1 MMFKLIRSYYFII
14 LLIIFS
20 CSNGQ
25 KKEEYEN
32 AVILETI
39 VLPKIINETSGL
51 EIINEVFI
59 THNDSGGEPSLY
71 FFNLNG
77 EIINS
82 IKLEEESF
90 WEIYNNDWEDI
101 TADKDYIFIADT
113 GNNFGNRDN
122 LNIIKVK
129 TNDFSIDGKIDITYE
144 DQETFIPRPKHKYD
158 AEALFLIEDKI
169 AVLSKDRSELFTDLY
184 LIDKE
189 SNSKQVLES
198 KITYNVNSLI
208 TGGDYNKDMSLL
220 ALVSYNSKGS
230 QFLILFEDFNLENLA
245 DKKFRKFKIP
255 LERAQIEAI
264 KIIDK
269 NTFWVTSEDEGSGS
283 PFLYKVGVK
292 KKDAS

>member
-1 MMFKLIRSYYFII
+1 MFKLMKRYYFI
-14 LLIIFS
+14 LSLIIFS
-20 CSNGQ
+20 CSSGQ
-25 KKEEYEN
+25 EKEGYEN

-39 VLPKIINETSGL
+39 VLPKVINETSGL

-122 LNIIKVK
+122 LNIIKVR
-129 TNDFSIDGKIDITYE
+129 TSDFSVESKIDISYE
-144 DQETFIPRPKHKYD
+144 DQQTFLPRPKHKYD

-169 AVLSKDRSELFTDLY
+169 AVLSKDRSNLFTDLY

-189 SNSKQVLES
+189 SNSKQALES

-220 ALVSYNSKGS
+220 ALVSYNSRGN
-230 QFLILFEDFNLENLA
+230 QFLILFENFNLDNLA
-245 DKKFRKFKIP
+245 EKKFRKFKIP

-264 KIIDK
+264 KIIDN
-269 NTFWVTSEDEGSGS
+269 NTFWITSEDEGIGS
-283 PFLYKVGVK
+283 PYMYKIKVE
-292 KKDAS
+292 

>member
-1 MMFKLIRSYYFII
+1 MFKLMKRYYFI
-14 LLIIFS
+14 LSLIIFS
-20 CSNGQ
+20 CSSGQ
-25 KKEEYEN
+25 EKVGYEN

-39 VLPKIINETSGL
+39 VLPKVINETSGL

-122 LNIIKVK
+122 LNIIKVR
-129 TNDFSIDGKIDITYE
+129 TSDFSVESKIDISYE
-144 DQETFIPRPKHKYD
+144 DQQTFLPRPKHKYD

-169 AVLSKDRSELFTDLY
+169 AVLSKDRSNLFTDLY

-189 SNSKQVLES
+189 SNSKQALES

-220 ALVSYNSKGS
+220 ALVGYNSRGN
-230 QFLILFEDFNLENLA
+230 QFLILFENFNLENLA
-245 DKKFRKFKIP
+245 EKKFRKFKIP

-264 KIIDK
+264 KIIDNK
-269 NTFWVTSEDEGSGS
+269 TFWITSEDEGIGS
-283 PFLYKVGVK
+283 PYMYKIKVE
-292 KKDAS
+292 

>member
-1 MMFKLIRSYYFII
+1 MFKLMKRYYFI
-14 LLIIFS
+14 LSLIIFS
-20 CSNGQ
+20 CSSGQ
-25 KKEEYEN
+25 EKEGYEN

-39 VLPKIINETSGL
+39 VLPKVINETSGL

-122 LNIIKVK
+122 LNIIKVR
-129 TNDFSIDGKIDITYE
+129 TSDFSVESKIDISYE
-144 DQETFIPRPKHKYD
+144 DQQTFLPRPKHKYD

-169 AVLSKDRSELFTDLY
+169 AVLSKDRSYLFTDLY

-189 SNSKQVLES
+189 SNSKQALES

-220 ALVSYNSKGS
+220 ALVSYNSRGN
-230 QFLILFEDFNLENLA
+230 QFLILFENFNLENLA
-245 DKKFRKFKIP
+245 EKKFRKFKIP

-264 KIIDK
+264 KIIDN
-269 NTFWVTSEDEGSGS
+269 NTFWITSEDEGIGS
-283 PFLYKVGVK
+283 PYMYKIKVE
-292 KKDAS
+292 

>member
-1 MMFKLIRSYYFII
+1 LS
-14 LLIIFS
+14 LIIFS
-20 CSNGQ
+20 CSSGQ
-25 KKEEYEN
+25 EKEGYEN

-51 EIINEVFI
+51 EILDNQFI
-59 THNDSGGEPSLY
+59 THNDSGGDPSLY
-71 FFNLNG
+71 MFNEAG
-77 EIINS
+77 EIIQTV
-82 IKLEEESF
+82 
-90 WEIYNNDWEDI
+90 EIINQSNNDWEDI
-101 TADKDYIFIADT
+101 AADEDYIFIADT

-129 TNDFSIDGKIDITYE
+129 TSDFSVEGKIDISYK
-144 DQETFIPRPKHKYD
+144 DQQTFLPRPKHKYD

-189 SNSKQVLES
+189 SDSKQALKS

-245 DKKFRKFKIP
+245 EKKIRKFKIP

-264 KIIDK
+264 KIID
-269 NTFWVTSEDEGSGS
+269 NDTFWVTSEDEGNGS
-283 PFLYKVGVK
+283 PYMYKIKVE
-292 KKDAS
+292 

>member
-1 MMFKLIRSYYFII
+1 MKRYYFI
-14 LLIIFS
+14 LSLIIYS
-20 CSNGQ
+20 CSSGQ
-25 KKEEYEN
+25 EKDGYEN

-39 VLPKIINETSGL
+39 VLPKVINETSGL

-122 LNIIKVK
+122 LNIIKVR
-129 TNDFSIDGKIDITYE
+129 TSDFSVESKIDISYE
-144 DQETFIPRPKHKYD
+144 DQQTFLPRPKHKYD

-169 AVLSKDRSELFTDLY
+169 AVLSKDRSNLFTDLY

-189 SNSKQVLES
+189 SNSKQELES

-220 ALVSYNSKGS
+220 ALVSYNSKGN
-230 QFLILFEDFNLENLA
+230 QFLILFENFNLENLA
-245 DKKFRKFKIP
+245 ENKFRKFKIP

-264 KIIDK
+264 KIIDNK
-269 NTFWVTSEDEGSGS
+269 TFWITSEDEGIGS
-283 PFLYKVGVK
+283 PYMYKIKVE
-292 KKDAS
+292 

>member
-1 MMFKLIRSYYFII
+1 MFKLMKRYYFI
-14 LLIIFS
+14 LSLIIFS
-20 CSNGQ
+20 CSSGQ
-25 KKEEYEN
+25 EKEDFEN

-51 EIINEVFI
+51 EILNNQFI

-71 FFNLNG
+71 FFSQNG

-82 IKLEEESF
+82 ITLEEESF

-101 TADKDYIFIADT
+101 TADEDYIYIADT

-129 TNDFSIDGKIDITYE
+129 TTDFSIDSKIDISYK
-144 DQETFIPRPKHKYD
+144 DQQTFLPRPKHKYD

-169 AVLSKDRSELFTDLY
+169 AVLSKDRDNLFTDLY

-208 TGGDYNKDMSLL
+208 TGGDYNEDMSLL
-220 ALVSYNSKGS
+220 ALVSYSSKGS
-230 QFLILFEDFNLENLA
+230 QFLILFEDFNLETLA
-245 DKKFRKFKIP
+245 EKEFRKFKIP

-264 KIIDK
+264 KIIDD
-269 NTFWVTSEDEGSGS
+269 NTFWITSEDEGIGS
-283 PFLYKVGVK
+283 PYMYKIKVE
-292 KKDAS
+292 

>member
-1 MMFKLIRSYYFII
+1 MFKLMKSYYFILSLI
-14 LLIIFS
+14 LLS
-20 CSNGQ
+20 CSIGQ
-25 KKEEYEN
+25 EKYEYEN

-39 VLPKIINETSGL
+39 VLPKVINETSGL

-122 LNIIKVK
+122 LNIIKVR
-129 TNDFSIDGKIDITYE
+129 TSDFSVESKIDISYE
-144 DQETFIPRPKHKYD
+144 DQQTFLPRPKHKYD

-169 AVLSKDRSELFTDLY
+169 AVLSKDRSNLFTDLY

-189 SNSKQVLES
+189 SNSKQALES

-220 ALVSYNSKGS
+220 ALVSYNSRGN
-230 QFLILFEDFNLENLA
+230 QFLILFENFNLENLA
-245 DKKFRKFKIP
+245 EKKFRKFKIP

-264 KIIDK
+264 KIIDN
-269 NTFWVTSEDEGSGS
+269 NTFWITSEDEGIGS
-283 PFLYKVGVK
+283 PYMYKIKVE
-292 KKDAS
+292 

>member
-1 MMFKLIRSYYFII
+1 MKRYYFI
-14 LLIIFS
+14 LSLIIFS
-20 CSNGQ
+20 CSSGQ
-25 KKEEYEN
+25 EKEDYEN

-51 EIINEVFI
+51 EILNEVFI

-82 IKLEEESF
+82 ITLEGESF

-101 TADKDYIFIADT
+101 TADEDYIFIADT
-113 GNNFGNRDN
+113 GNNFGNREN

-129 TNDFSIDGKIDITYE
+129 TTDFSIDSKIDITYK

-169 AVLSKDRSELFTDLY
+169 AVFSKDRSRLFTDLY

-189 SNSKQVLES
+189 ITSKQVLES

-230 QFLILFEDFNLENLA
+230 QFLILFEDFNLKNLA
-245 DKKFRKFKIP
+245 EKKFRKFKIP
-255 LERAQIEAI
+255 LDRAQIEAI
-264 KIIDK
+264 KIIDSK
-269 NTFWVTSEDEGSGS
+269 TFWITSEDEGSGS
-283 PFLYKVGVK
+283 PYMYKVK
-292 KKDAS
+292 IE

>member
-1 MMFKLIRSYYFII
+1 MKRYYFI
-14 LLIIFS
+14 LSLIIFS
-20 CSNGQ
+20 CSSGQ
-25 KKEEYEN
+25 EKEDFEN
-32 AVILETI
+32 AIILETI

-51 EIINEVFI
+51 EILNNQFI

-71 FFNLNG
+71 FFSQNG

-82 IKLEEESF
+82 ITLEEESF

-101 TADKDYIFIADT
+101 TADENYIYIADT

-129 TNDFSIDGKIDITYE
+129 ITDFSIDGKIDISYE

-169 AVLSKDRSELFTDLY
+169 AVLSKDRSKLLTDLY

-189 SNSKQVLES
+189 SNLKQVLKS

-264 KIIDK
+264 KIIDEK
-269 NTFWVTSEDEGSGS
+269 TFWITSEDEGIGN
-283 PFLYKVGVK
+283 PFMYKIVVK
-292 KKDAS
+292 

>member
-1 MMFKLIRSYYFII
+1 MKRYYFI
-14 LLIIFS
+14 LSLIIFS
-20 CSNGQ
+20 CSSGQ
-25 KKEEYEN
+25 EKEDYEN

-51 EIINEVFI
+51 EILNEVFI

-129 TNDFSIDGKIDITYE
+129 TTDFSIDSKIDITYK

-169 AVLSKDRSELFTDLY
+169 AVFSKDRSRLFTDLY

-189 SNSKQVLES
+189 ITSKQVLES
-198 KITYNVNSLI
+198 KISYNVNSLI

-245 DKKFRKFKIP
+245 EKKFRKFKIP
-255 LERAQIEAI
+255 LDRAQIEAI
-264 KIIDK
+264 KIIDSK
-269 NTFWVTSEDEGSGS
+269 TFWITSEDEGSGS
-283 PFLYKVGVK
+283 PYMYKVK
-292 KKDAS
+292 IE

>member
-1 MMFKLIRSYYFII
+1 MKRYYLILS
-14 LLIIFS
+14 LIIFS
-20 CSNGQ
+20 CSSGQ
-25 KKEEYEN
+25 EKEDYEN

-51 EIINEVFI
+51 EILNEVFI

-82 IKLEEESF
+82 ITLEEESF

-101 TADKDYIFIADT
+101 TADEDYIFIADT

-129 TNDFSIDGKIDITYE
+129 TTDFSIDSKIDITYK

-169 AVLSKDRSELFTDLY
+169 AVFSKDRSRLFTDLY

-189 SNSKQVLES
+189 ITSKQVLES

-230 QFLILFEDFNLENLA
+230 QFLILFEDFNLKNLA
-245 DKKFRKFKIP
+245 EKKFRKFKIP
-255 LERAQIEAI
+255 LDRAQIEAI
-264 KIIDK
+264 KIIDSK
-269 NTFWVTSEDEGSGS
+269 TFWITSEDEGSGS
-283 PFLYKVGVK
+283 PYMYKVK
-292 KKDAS
+292 IE

>member
-1 MMFKLIRSYYFII
+1 MFKLMKRYYFI
-14 LLIIFS
+14 LSLIIFS
-20 CSNGQ
+20 CSSGQ
-25 KKEEYEN
+25 EKEGYEN

-39 VLPKIINETSGL
+39 VLPKVINETSGL

-101 TADKDYIFIADT
+101 TADEDYIFIADT

-129 TNDFSIDGKIDITYE
+129 TSDFSVESKIDISYE
-144 DQETFIPRPKHKYD
+144 DQQTFLPRPKHKYD

-169 AVLSKDRSELFTDLY
+169 AVLSKDRSNLFTDLY

-189 SNSKQVLES
+189 SNSKQALES

-220 ALVSYNSKGS
+220 ALVSYNSRGN
-230 QFLILFEDFNLENLA
+230 QFLILFENFNLENLA
-245 DKKFRKFKIP
+245 EKKFRKFKIP

-264 KIIDK
+264 KIIDN
-269 NTFWVTSEDEGSGS
+269 NTFWITSEDEGIGS
-283 PFLYKVGVK
+283 PFMYKIKVE
-292 KKDAS
+292 

>member
-1 MMFKLIRSYYFII
+1 MFKSFKNYY
-14 LLIIFS
+14 LIIPLIIYS
-20 CSNGQ
+20 CSNAQ
-25 KKEEYEN
+25 EKENYEN
-32 AVILETI
+32 VIILESI
-39 VLPKIINETSGL
+39 VLPKVINETSGL
-51 EIINEVFI
+51 EILNEFFI

-101 TADKDYIFIADT
+101 TADEDYIFIADT
-113 GNNFGNRDN
+113 GNNFGYRDN

-129 TNDFSIDGKIDITYE
+129 TSDFSIDSKIDIAYK
-144 DQETFIPRPKHKYD
+144 DQEIFVPRPKHKYD

-169 AVLSKDRSELFTDLY
+169 AVLSKDRSNLFTDLY

-198 KITYNVNSLI
+198 KITYDVNSLI
-208 TGGDYNKDMSLL
+208 TGSDFNKELGLL

-230 QFLILFEDFNLENLA
+230 QYLILFEDFNLESLS
-245 DKKFRKFKIP
+245 DKKFKKFQIP
-255 LERAQIEAI
+255 LEKAQIEAI
-264 KIIDK
+264 KIIDNK
-269 NTFWVTSEDEGSGS
+269 TFWITSEDEGIGS
-283 PFLYKVGVK
+283 PYMYKIEIE
-292 KKDAS
+292 

>member
-1 MMFKLIRSYYFII
+1 MKRYYFI
-14 LLIIFS
+14 LSLIIFS
-20 CSNGQ
+20 CSSGQ
-25 KKEEYEN
+25 EKEDFEN
-32 AVILETI
+32 AIILETI

-51 EIINEVFI
+51 EILNNQFI

-71 FFNLNG
+71 FFSQNG

-82 IKLEEESF
+82 ITLEEESF

-101 TADKDYIFIADT
+101 TADEDYIYIADT

-129 TNDFSIDGKIDITYE
+129 TTDFSIDSKIDISYK
-144 DQETFIPRPKHKYD
+144 DQQTFLPRPKHKYD

-169 AVLSKDRSELFTDLY
+169 AVLSKDRDNLFTDLY
-184 LIDKE
+184 LIDKQ

-198 KITYNVNSLI
+198 KTTYNVNSLI

-230 QFLILFEDFNLENLA
+230 QFLILFEDFNLETLTE
-245 DKKFRKFKIP
+245 KKFRKFKIP

-264 KIIDK
+264 KIIDDK
-269 NTFWVTSEDEGSGS
+269 TFWITSEDEGIGS
-283 PFLYKVGVK
+283 PYMYKIKVE
-292 KKDAS
+292 

>member
-1 MMFKLIRSYYFII
+1 MFKFIKRYYFI
-14 LLIIFS
+14 LSLIIFS
-20 CSNGQ
+20 CSSGLE
-25 KKEEYEN
+25 KEDYKN

-39 VLPKIINETSGL
+39 ALPKIINETSGL
-51 EIINEVFI
+51 EILNNQFI

-71 FFNLNG
+71 FFSQNG

-82 IKLEEESF
+82 ITLEEESF

-101 TADKDYIFIADT
+101 TADEDYIYIADT

-129 TNDFSIDGKIDITYE
+129 TTDFSIDSKIDISYK
-144 DQETFIPRPKHKYD
+144 DQQTFLPRPKHKYD

-169 AVLSKDRSELFTDLY
+169 AVLSKDRDNLFTDLY

-230 QFLILFEDFNLENLA
+230 QFLILFEDFNLKNLA
-245 DKKFRKFKIP
+245 EKKFRKFKIP
-255 LERAQIEAI
+255 LESAQVEAI
-264 KIIDK
+264 KIIDN
-269 NTFWVTSEDEGSGS
+269 NTFWVTSEDEGIGS
-283 PFLYKVGVK
+283 PYMYKIKVE
-292 KKDAS
+292 

>member
-1 MMFKLIRSYYFII
+1 MKRYYFI
-14 LLIIFS
+14 LSLIIFS
-20 CSNGQ
+20 CSSGQ
-25 KKEEYEN
+25 EKEDFEN
-32 AVILETI
+32 AIILETI

-51 EIINEVFI
+51 EILNNQFI

-71 FFNLNG
+71 FFSQNG

-82 IKLEEESF
+82 ITLEEESF

-101 TADKDYIFIADT
+101 TADENYIYIADT

-129 TNDFSIDGKIDITYE
+129 TTDFSIDSKIDISYK
-144 DQETFIPRPKHKYD
+144 DQQTFLPRPKHKYD

-169 AVLSKDRSELFTDLY
+169 AVLSKDRDNLFTDLY
-184 LIDKE
+184 LIDKQ

-198 KITYNVNSLI
+198 KTTYNVNSLI
-208 TGGDYNKDMSLL
+208 TGGDYNKEMSLL

-230 QFLILFEDFNLENLA
+230 QFLILFEDFNLETLTE
-245 DKKFRKFKIP
+245 KKFRKFKIP

-264 KIIDK
+264 KIIDDK
-269 NTFWVTSEDEGSGS
+269 TFWITSEDEGIGS
-283 PFLYKVGVK
+283 PYMYKIKVE
-292 KKDAS
+292 

>member
-1 MMFKLIRSYYFII
+1 MKRYYFI
-14 LLIIFS
+14 LSLIIFS
-20 CSNGQ
+20 CSSGQ
-25 KKEEYEN
+25 EKEDFEN
-32 AVILETI
+32 AIILETI

-51 EIINEVFI
+51 EILNNQFI

-71 FFNLNG
+71 FFSQNG

-82 IKLEEESF
+82 ITLEEESF

-129 TNDFSIDGKIDITYE
+129 TTDFSIDSKIDISYK
-144 DQETFIPRPKHKYD
+144 DQQTFLPRPKHKYD

-169 AVLSKDRSELFTDLY
+169 AVLSKDRDNLFTDLY
-184 LIDKE
+184 LIDKQ

-198 KITYNVNSLI
+198 KTTYNVNSLI

-230 QFLILFEDFNLENLA
+230 QFLILFEDFNLETLTE
-245 DKKFRKFKIP
+245 KKFRKFKIP

-264 KIIDK
+264 KIIDDK
-269 NTFWVTSEDEGSGS
+269 TFWITSEDEGIGS
-283 PFLYKVGVK
+283 PYMYKIKVE
-292 KKDAS
+292 